1 MQEWKAL
8 DFVLDGGRT
17 MESVSIEQAL
27 KSALA
32 SSEME
37 GLKVT
42 SEVIRNCQR
51 LLNGEI
57 DVDKLVEEIMNKPKE
72 EE

>member
-1 MQEWKAL
+1 
-8 DFVLDGGRT
+8 

-37 GLKVT
+37 GFKVT
-42 SEVIRNCQR
+42 PEVIRNCQR
-51 LLNGEI
+51 LLSGEI
-57 DVDKLVEEIMNKPKE
+57 DVAKLVDEILSKRQKE
-72 EE
+72 